1 MFVLRPFFSEFYQG
15 TRLLEPDTSMG
26 SCRTR
31 AGVFFFLRGGI
42 QVEAVLLLRKC
53 EMYFGVFNYDIYIY
67 TCIIILID
75 WL

>member
-1 MFVLRPFFSEFYQG
+1 MNFTKERDCWSRIPPWVAAE
-15 TRLLEPDTSMG
+15 LEQ
-26 SCRTR
+26 
-31 AGVFFFLRGGI
+31 VFFFLGGGGI